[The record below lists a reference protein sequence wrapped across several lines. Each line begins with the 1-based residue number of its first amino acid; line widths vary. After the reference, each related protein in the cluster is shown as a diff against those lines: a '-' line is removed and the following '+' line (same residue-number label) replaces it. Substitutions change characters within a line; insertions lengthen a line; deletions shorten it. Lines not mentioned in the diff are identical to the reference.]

1 MNAQEAPVRWLRG
14 SLLTAVLL
22 LLLPIGNAAAADAG
36 SSDTIPP
43 GTVVNTSNWQKYQAN
58 LTEGMIAVFKGDHFW
73 AFPKEAEIVVGPTV
87 PIGRPKLYLDN
98 TEKYGNQTRLVRL
111 PTGGYTVQNY
121 TAGAPFPNPLAEK
134 NTDLIGQE
142 IHYDCY
148 YRPQARTEFAP
159 NCTTAID
166 RYGNMTRTSDTNV
179 VFTQMTH
186 LSSPTYPV
194 DLADNGGYYRAAYI
208 EQTAPEQ
215 GKYTATLLLAPND
228 PTAIDELYAYIPS
241 LRRSLRL
248 SEAARCAPLFGTDF
262 TWEDLDSG
270 PPGLP
275 QLFQIK
281 YVKSMKLLALVHQ
294 NPKAYASCG
303 TSTGLPPEFYHN
315 AGKQT
320 LSFPTRASGDWELR
334 DVYVIEYSRLPQFGK
349 GYCFSRRVVYIDKE
363 TLFGLATD
371 LYDAGGKL
379 YKMILLFNLTV
390 DIPNTQDHLL
400 TLAPAAGYAAN
411 FQDEHASTF
420 IGTVPCIDHDCDAG
434 GWTNIGRYGT
444 ADGLMKIAQ

>member
-1 MNAQEAPVRWLRG
+1 MKQHEAPISWLRG
-14 SLLTAVLL
+14 CLLAAVLL
-22 LLLPIGNAAAADAG
+22 LPLPTGSVAAADAG
-36 SSDTIPP
+36 SSSTIPP
-43 GTVVNTSNWQKYQAN
+43 GTVINFSNWQKYQDNMTA
-58 LTEGMIAVFKGDHFW
+58 GMIASFKGDHFW
-73 AFPKEAEIVVGPTV
+73 SFPKDAEIVVGPTV
-87 PIGRPKLYLDN
+87 PIGRPKLYIEN
-98 TEKYGNQTRLVRL
+98 TEKYGNQTRMVRL

-134 NTDLIGQE
+134 NPDLVGQE

-159 NCTTAID
+159 NCTTAVD

-194 DLADNGGYYRAAYI
+194 DLPDNGGYYRAAYI

-215 GKYTATLLLAPND
+215 GKYAATLLLAPND
-228 PTAIDELYAYIPS
+228 PTRIDELYVYVPS

-349 GYCFSRRVVYIDKE
+349 GYCFSRRVVYVDKD
-363 TLFGLATD
+363 TLFGLAAD

-379 YKMILLFNLTV
+379 YKMLLLFNLV
-390 DIPNTQDHLL
+390 VGIPNTPDHLL

-434 GWTNIGRYGT
+434 GWTNISRYGA

>member
-1 MNAQEAPVRWLRG
+1 
-14 SLLTAVLL
+14 
-22 LLLPIGNAAAADAG
+22 
-36 SSDTIPP
+36 
-43 GTVVNTSNWQKYQAN
+43 VVNFSNWQKYQAN

-73 AFPKEAEIVVGPTV
+73 SFPKEAEIVVGPTV

-98 TEKYGNQTRLVRL
+98 TEKYGNQTRMVRL

-194 DLADNGGYYRAAYI
+194 ELPDNGGYYRAAYI

-215 GKYTATLLLAPND
+215 GKYTATLLLSPND

-270 PPGLP
+270 PPIREEYEAACSGPSEPQGL
-275 QLFQIK
+275 
-281 YVKSMKLLALVHQ
+281 
-294 NPKAYASCG
+294 C
-303 TSTGLPPEFYHN
+303 
-315 AGKQT
+315 
-320 LSFPTRASGDWELR
+320 ELR
-334 DVYVIEYSRLPQFGK
+334 HFYR
-349 GYCFSRRVVYIDKE
+349 
-363 TLFGLATD
+363 
-371 LYDAGGKL
+371 
-379 YKMILLFNLTV
+379 
-390 DIPNTQDHLL
+390 
-400 TLAPAAGYAAN
+400 PAAGVLPQCRQADSVLSYQGVGRLGAPGCLRDRVLTAAAVR
-411 FQDEHASTF
+411 QGLLLQQAGRLRRQRD
-420 IGTVPCIDHDCDAG
+420 TVRAC
-434 GWTNIGRYGT
+434 Y
-444 ADGLMKIAQ
+444 